1 LVALIKSFEFDERL
15 GRVAILATRR
25 HRARRGVSV
34 KLNYINLQSLLTC
47 HHTLCLIDGSTTSK
61 GAIMTASAMPAQ
73 QHLSGYRP
81 DIDGLRAVAVI
92 AVVIYHGWPN
102 FFPGGFIG
110 VDIFFVISGYLIT
123 SIIVSDLKRDRF
135 SILGFYSRR
144 IRRIFPALVLML
156 AATIGFGWFVLLP
169 AEFKQLGTHVA
180 AGGAFVSNLQ
190 LWHETGYFDNA
201 AITKPLLH
209 LWSLGIEEQFYVLWP
224 LLLWLVYKRRLNV
237 FLLIGVVFVLSMGVN
252 LAAIG
257 TDATQAFYSPAT
269 RFWELMTGGIGAQL
283 TLHHKSWPE
292 HWKRLASIAGALLL
306 VASFVLIRPQDA
318 FPGWWALLPV
328 TGAFLLIM
336 AGPSVLFNRLVLAT
350 KPAVGIGLISYP
362 LYLWHWPLLS
372 YAYIVYGDKPS
383 FIVRVGLIAAAFVL
397 AFLTYRL
404 IELPVRTFANR
415 ARAVG
420 ALASGMAVA
429 VLAGLLVHAGAIRE
443 RIDARGAELFL
454 NALNDSDFPGRT
466 FVPYRYKGVLFQKVN
481 SRGPGLTVFLGDS
494 VVQQYGPYIE
504 QAIASDPDRY
514 HTVVFATAGNC
525 PPIQHTF
532 PLPKM
537 RYALCPP
544 TVDAGYE
551 YASRPDVD
559 TVVIGGA
566 WYGYF
571 NGSGRDL
578 LFDDGKVQLEFPDER
593 AKDSAYRSLEHS
605 LAQLKKHGKRVFLLL
620 QPPMG
625 SSFDPR
631 NMVEGSRFDRIRPLA
646 RIEPVSLERFLK
658 DNADA
663 RERLIR
669 VARATGVELIDPT
682 DFLCADNHCPVL
694 DTDGTPVYTDTMHMR
709 PRYSRSAAGYL
720 SRTIASDQVV
730 AVSAAAPGGGT
741 R

>member
-1 LVALIKSFEFDERL
+1 
-15 GRVAILATRR
+15 
-25 HRARRGVSV
+25 
-34 KLNYINLQSLLTC
+34 
-47 HHTLCLIDGSTTSK
+47 
-61 GAIMTASAMPAQ
+61 MPSQ
-73 QHLSGYRP
+73 THQSGYRP

-92 AVVIYHGWPN
+92 AVVLYHGWPN

-209 LWSLGIEEQFYVLWP
+209 LWSLGIEEQFYMLWP

-237 FLLIGVVFVLSMGVN
+237 FLLIGVVFVLSMGAN
-252 LAAIG
+252 LAAIN

-283 TLHHKSWPE
+283 NLHHKSWPAL
-292 HWKRLASIAGALLL
+292 WQRLASVAGALLL
-306 VASFVLIRPQDA
+306 VAGFVLIRPQDA

-336 AGPSVLFNRLVLAT
+336 AGPSVLFNRLLLAT

-372 YAYIVYGDKPS
+372 YAYIVHGDKPS
-383 FIVRVGLIAAAFVL
+383 FAFRAGLIVGAFAL

-404 IELPVRTFANR
+404 LELPVRTLAKRGR
-415 ARAVG
+415 AIG
-420 ALASGMAVA
+420 TLASGMAA
-429 VLAGLLVHAGAIRE
+429 MVLAGLLVHAGTIRE
-443 RIDARGAELFL
+443 RIDARGAERFL
-454 NALNDSDFPGRT
+454 SALNDSDFPGPT
-466 FVPYRYKGVLFQKVN
+466 FVPQRFNGVLFQKVQ
-481 SRGPGLTVFLGDS
+481 SRGRGLTVFLGDS

-504 QAIASDPDRY
+504 QALAGDPERY

-525 PPIQHTF
+525 PPIRHTF

-537 RYALCPP
+537 KYALCPP
-544 TVDAGYE
+544 TVEAGYE
-551 YASRPDVD
+551 YANRPEVD

-571 NGSGRDL
+571 NGRGSDL
-578 LFDDGKVQLEFPDER
+578 LFDDGKVQLEFPAER
-593 AKDSAYRSLEHS
+593 AMESAYRSLEQS
-605 LAQLKKHGKRVFLLL
+605 LVQLKQRGKRVFLLL

-625 SSFDPR
+625 PSFDPR
-631 NMVEGSRFDRIRPLA
+631 NMIDGSRFDRIRPLA
-646 RIEPVSLERFLK
+646 RIEPLRLDHFLN
-658 DNADA
+658 DNAGP

-669 VARATGVELIDPT
+669 VARAAGIELIDPT
-682 DFLCADNHCPVL
+682 FFLCTANDCPVL
-694 DTDGTPVYTDTMHMR
+694 AADGAPLYTDTMHMR
-709 PRYSRSAAGYL
+709 PRYSRAAASYL
-720 SRTIASDQVV
+720 SQTITSDPVVAASDG
-730 AVSAAAPGGGT
+730 APGGAQ

>member
-1 LVALIKSFEFDERL
+1 
-15 GRVAILATRR
+15 
-25 HRARRGVSV
+25 
-34 KLNYINLQSLLTC
+34 
-47 HHTLCLIDGSTTSK
+47 
-61 GAIMTASAMPAQ
+61 MPSQ
-73 QHLSGYRP
+73 THQSGYRP

-92 AVVIYHGWPN
+92 AVVLYHGWPN

-123 SIIVSDLKRDRF
+123 SIIVSDLQRDRF

-144 IRRIFPALVLML
+144 VRRIFPALVLML
-156 AATIGFGWFVLLP
+156 AAVIGFGWFVLLP

-180 AGGAFVSNLQ
+180 AGGAFISNLQ
-190 LWHETGYFDNA
+190 LWRETGYFDNA

-209 LWSLGIEEQFYVLWP
+209 LWSLGIEEQFYMLWP

-237 FLLIGVVFVLSMGVN
+237 FLLIGVVFVLSMGAN
-252 LAAIG
+252 LATVN

-283 TLHHKSWPE
+283 NLHHKSWPE
-292 HWKRLASIAGALLL
+292 SWKRLASIGGALLL
-306 VASFVLIRPQDA
+306 AVGFVLIRAQDA

-336 AGPSVLFNRLVLAT
+336 AGPSALFNRVLLAT

-372 YAYIVYGDKPS
+372 YAYVVNGDKPS
-383 FIVRVGLIAAAFVL
+383 FVIRAGLIAAAFVL

-404 IELPVRTFANR
+404 LELPVRTLANR
-415 ARAVG
+415 GRAV
-420 ALASGMAVA
+420 ATLASGMAA
-429 VLAGLLVHAGAIRE
+429 MVLAGVLVHAGTIRE
-443 RIDARGAELFL
+443 RIDAGGAELFL
-454 NALNDSDFPGRT
+454 SALNDSDFPGPT
-466 FVPYRYKGVLFQKVN
+466 FVPQRFNGVQFQKVQ
-481 SRGPGLTVFLGDS
+481 SRGRGLTVFLGDS

-504 QAIASDPDRY
+504 QAVAGDPERY

-525 PPIQHTF
+525 PPIRHTF

-551 YASRPDVD
+551 YARRPEVD
-559 TVVIGGA
+559 TVVVGGA

-593 AKDSAYRSLEHS
+593 AKESAYRSLEHS
-605 LAQLKKHGKRVFLLL
+605 LAQLKQHGKRVFLLL

-631 NMVEGSRFDRIRPLA
+631 NMISGSRFDRIRPLA
-646 RIEPVSLERFLK
+646 RIEPVRLDRFLNE
-658 DNADA
+658 NAGP
-663 RERLIR
+663 RERLVR
-669 VARATGVELIDPT
+669 VARDAGVELIDPT
-682 DFLCADNHCPVL
+682 TFLCTANDCPVL
-694 DTDGTPVYTDTMHMR
+694 AADGAPLYTDTMHMR
-709 PRYSRSAAGYL
+709 PRYSRAAASYL
-720 SRTIASDQVV
+720 SQTITSDPVV
-730 AVSAAAPGGGT
+730 AVSASARRGGAH
-741 R
+741 